1 MQSTPSWIF
10 GVGLLA
16 QLLFSARVLYQWIV
30 TEKARK
36 VLSPPAFWVLSIIG
50 SYLLFIYGVLRDDFS
65 IILGQFL
72 SYYVY
77 LWNLNM
83 QKLWEKIAG
92 IVKVMLLLTPVAAV
106 AYMLR
111 DPSSFNLTFFHNQDV
126 PLWLLIFGSTGQ
138 VIFSLRFVYQW
149 VYGLI
154 HHCSVLPLGFWI
166 WSLIGSLIIIVYAF
180 FRLDPVLILGQSFGF
195 VAYIR
200 NIMIDVKSKKISC
213 NEE

>member
-111 DPSSFNLTFFHNQDV
+111 DPSSFNLTFFHNQDI

-200 NIMIDVKSKKISC
+200 NIMIDVKSKKISR